1 MDIGQRIRFL
11 REQNSLSQLDLS
23 RKLHISNSAL
33 SQYES
38 GARTPSDDI
47 KLKIAS
53 YFGVSVDYLLG
64 LPDKQKAPNSNEL
77 DAIPGMKE
85 LEDVMSRLSDAGR
98 ETLLQQARAL
108 QSLEQSLKDQ
118 K

>member
-1 MDIGQRIRFL
+1 MNKIKELRAERGMLQSDLAKLLKIGQAT
-11 REQNSLSQLDLS
+11 
-23 RKLHISNSAL
+23 ISNW
-33 SQYES
+33 EN
-38 GARTPSDDI
+38 GRTEPDQDSLLEMSKIFDASIDYILGNTDI
-47 KLKIAS
+47 K
-53 YFGVSVDYLLG
+53 
-64 LPDKQKAPNSNEL
+64 KAPNSNEL